1 MPKNGATPNFVEFKD
16 QNNNVVA
23 SISTEGDLNVVG
35 SIKINGE
42 PVGTGAYRTTGTTDI
57 PLGPGNG
64 FVTVVFLTDTTET
77 ALVVGDNVK
86 GQMIYTVGG
95 ETTSVSATTD
105 SLDYENWGGGELIFD
120 TSPDDLTVY
129 VGQDITATSTGG
141 AIAQGQVTS
150 IGVNSITAACYP
162 GGPALSLFVTDW
174 TLVRT
179 SSLPANGINPSVRFE
194 GQITS
199 IDPGVSY
206 TVSAN
211 VIGVWESQESTIG
224 MFGPVGPVGAAG
236 ANGADGP
243 PGADGAAGANGL
255 DGLSGL
261 DGVNGVD
268 GLGYAFEE
276 IAGGPPVTPI
286 LVSGLT
292 VGDALTLDGRVGAY
306 KVGDLVKVTEP
317 GKDPKELYIIG
328 RVTSL
333 NVTGDYSESLD
344 IEVVNFKFGVETL
357 IGEDARYSVSIV
369 GEAGPG
375 YVIGAQIGS
384 SFDPESGWNFETSS
398 AGAFAVGDYVRVV
411 EDSENY
417 ILGFITQVV
426 LFSESY
432 YIYVNPDTT
441 VGDPGFSPS
450 FSVHLVG
457 QGSAGGGFSLELKT
471 YAIGDTGP
479 AGGFVFLTP
488 ESPGNTTGK
497 YFEVSPID
505 GEGYKYWALNYDFTS
520 VDGADGT
527 DIGTG
532 YQNTLDIILQG
543 NEDVRLYAAPYCNSA
558 VIGGYSDWF
567 LPSKEEL
574 EAVYTNLFLEN
585 LGDFN
590 ENDTFW
596 TSSEF
601 SSSHVWYVSFVNG
614 YTDIDTLNKY
624 TQLKVRPVRSFDPS
638 PNIGDTLEFDGTNW
652 VNVPRQTTLYKVGD
666 IGPGGGIIFFVDRYN
681 EYPDF
686 TYLEVATIDFHVQLT
701 WSSGFYDDE
710 TETSN
715 YVVVPNAY
723 HRGLGG
729 GFQNT
734 IEIVLAAT
742 ADDETVNA
750 AKYCDTLELGGKS
763 DWYLPSISE
772 ARLISKVLYYD
783 FFSSTAMDVYTP
795 NLWSSTQIN
804 DQAAWVMFGDNRN
817 FFSKDS
823 LDNIYVAPM
832 RRF

>member
-1 MPKNGATPNFVEFKD
+1 LPNNGATPNFVEFKD

-64 FVTVVFLTDTTET
+64 FATVVFLTDTTET
-77 ALVVGDNVK
+77 ALVVGDNVQ

-105 SLDYENWGGGELIFD
+105 SLDYENWYGGELIFD

-129 VGQDITATSTGG
+129 VGQYITATSVGG
-141 AIAQGQVTS
+141 AVAQGQVTS
-150 IGVNSITAACYP
+150 IGVNSITASCSP

-174 TLVRT
+174 TLERT

-206 TVSAN
+206 TVYAN

-224 MFGPVGPVGAAG
+224 MFGPVGPVG
-236 ANGADGP
+236 
-243 PGADGAAGANGL
+243 
-255 DGLSGL
+255 
-261 DGVNGVD
+261 
-268 GLGYAFEE
+268 
-276 IAGGPPVTPI
+276 PV
-286 LVSGLT
+286 GLT
-292 VGDALTLDGRVGAY
+292 GDPGVPG
-306 KVGDLVKVTEP
+306 VPGEP
-317 GKDPKELYIIG
+317 
-328 RVTSL
+328 
-333 NVTGDYSESLD
+333 
-344 IEVVNFKFGVETL
+344 
-357 IGEDARYSVSIV
+357 
-369 GEAGPG
+369 GPG

-384 SFDPESGWNFETSS
+384 SFDPESGWNFETTS

-441 VGDPGFSPS
+441 VGEPGFYPS

-532 YQNTLDIILQG
+532 YQNTLDIISQG

-614 YTDIDTLNKY
+614 FTDIDTLNKY

-652 VNVPRQTTLYKVGD
+652 VNVPRQTTSYKVGD

-734 IEIVLAAT
+734 AEIVAVAT
-742 ADDETVNA
+742 SDSTSENA
-750 AKYCDTLELGGKS
+750 AKYCDSLTLGGQS

>member
-1 MPKNGATPNFVEFKD
+1 LPKNGATPNFVEFKD

-57 PLGPGNG
+57 PLGSGYTYT
-64 FVTVVFLTDTTET
+64 TVVLLTDTTET

-86 GQMIYTVGG
+86 GQMIYAAGG

-105 SLDYENWGGGELIFD
+105 SLDYENWFGGELIFD

-129 VGQDITATSTGG
+129 VGHYITATASGG

-150 IGVNSITAACYP
+150 IGVNSITASCSP
-162 GGPALSLFVTDW
+162 GGPALPLFVTDW
-174 TLVRT
+174 TLERNL
-179 SSLPANGINPSVRFE
+179 SNSPLPTDGVNPFVYFE

-206 TVSAN
+206 AVSAYLS
-211 VIGVWESQESTIG
+211 GVWESQESTIG
-224 MFGPVGPVGAAG
+224 MFGPAGSVGAAG
-236 ANGADGP
+236 ANGAN
-243 PGADGAAGANGL
+243 GADGAPGE
-255 DGLSGL
+255 SG
-261 DGVNGVD
+261 
-268 GLGYAFEE
+268 
-276 IAGGPPVTPI
+276 P
-286 LVSGLT
+286 
-292 VGDALTLDGRVGAY
+292 
-306 KVGDLVKVTEP
+306 
-317 GKDPKELYIIG
+317 
-328 RVTSL
+328 
-333 NVTGDYSESLD
+333 
-344 IEVVNFKFGVETL
+344 
-357 IGEDARYSVSIV
+357 
-369 GEAGPG
+369 AGPG

-441 VGDPGFSPS
+441 VGDPGFFPS

-532 YQNTLDIILQG
+532 YQNTLDIISQG
-543 NEDVRLYAAPYCNSA
+543 NEDVRISAAPYCNSA

-590 ENDTFW
+590 EVDTFW

-601 SSSHVWYVSFVNG
+601 SSSHVWYVSFVSG
-614 YTDIDTLNKY
+614 YTDISTLNKY
-624 TQLKVRPVRSFDPS
+624 VQLKVRPVRSFDPS

-652 VNVPRQTTLYKVGD
+652 VNVPRQTTSYKVGD
-666 IGPGGGIIFFVDRYN
+666 IGPAGGIIFFVDRYN

-686 TYLEVATIDFHVQLT
+686 TYLEVATIDFHVQRT

-817 FFSKDS
+817 YFSKDS
-823 LDNIYVAPM
+823 LENIYVAPM